1 MYMCVRYDRVFSWIT
16 SFLSISYFSSKVLL
30 QQIDIRWIV
39 AKYDIK
45 KFDGMND
52 FNKWWV
58 PVKTFHV
65 QQGVLKAV
73 LRVGKFLRSH

>member
-1 MYMCVRYDRVFSWIT
+1 MYLCVSCDRVFSWIT
-16 SFLSISYFSSKVLL
+16 SFLSILYFSSKVLL
-30 QQIDIRWIV
+30 QQIDIRGIV

-52 FNKWWV
+52 FNIWRV

-65 QQGVLKAV
+65 QQGVLKAD
-73 LRVGKFLRSH
+73 LKVGNFLRSH